1 MTVPLIYFDNN
12 ATTRVAPQVRE
23 AMQPFLLD
31 EYANPSSI
39 YSFAHFAQDAL
50 LAAHEQAAELL
61 GAKPGEI
68 IMTSCGTES
77 DSTAIYSALE
87 SRPEKKTFITTP
99 VEHSAVLAVAGRL
112 TERGYRVVYLNVDSG
127 GQIDLEEL
135 EALLSEDTALVSIMF
150 ANNETGVLY
159 PIAEAGA
166 LCRERGVLFHTDAVQ
181 AVGKVA
187 INLAALPVDYLS
199 LSGHKL
205 HAPKGVGA
213 LYARQ
218 GVPFVPFML
227 GGHQEYNRRA
237 GTQAV
242 PMIVA
247 LGKAC
252 ELARQKFSD
261 ENPKVQRLR
270 DCLQSGL
277 LEAIP
282 DARVLGD
289 AEKRLPNT
297 LNMAFKGVY
306 SEDALLMLDK
316 YGICAS
322 AGSACIA
329 DIHEPSH
336 VLKAMRVSPEFAG
349 GAVRFSLSGYNTQEE
364 VDFVLE
370 KLPGIIRQLRS
381 HGPDADW

>member
-1 MTVPLIYFDNN
+1 
-12 ATTRVAPQVRE
+12 
-23 AMQPFLLD
+23 
-31 EYANPSSI
+31 
-39 YSFAHFAQDAL
+39 
-50 LAAHEQAAELL
+50 
-61 GAKPGEI
+61 
-68 IMTSCGTES
+68 
-77 DSTAIYSALE
+77 
-87 SRPEKKTFITTP
+87 
-99 VEHSAVLAVAGRL
+99 
-112 TERGYRVVYLNVDSG
+112 
-127 GQIDLEEL
+127 
-135 EALLSEDTALVSIMF
+135 MF

-187 INLAALPVDYLS
+187 IDLAALPVDYLS

-218 GVPFVPFML
+218 GAPFVPFML

-242 PMIVA
+242 PMIAA

-261 ENPKVQRLR
+261 ENPRVQRLR

-297 LNMAFKGVY
+297 LNIAFKDVY

-336 VLKAMRVSPEFAG
+336 VLTAMRVSPEFAG
-349 GAVRFSLSGYNTQEE
+349 GAVRFSLSGYNTQAE

-370 KLPGIIRQLRS
+370 KLPGIIRQLRL
-381 HGPDADW
+381 HGSGADLEAINCLV